1 MKQVKYKN
9 LRTGE
14 IFILSS
20 AKLHKKTIGTD
31 EFLLVAKEG
40 TNRFNWMKLSSL
52 QKHD

>member
-14 IFILSS
+14 VFVLSAS
-20 AKLHKKTIGTD
+20 ALHKKIIGND

-40 TNRFNWMKLSSL
+40 TNRFNWMKASSL
-52 QKHD
+52 QKV